1 MSGESPNVLRMV
13 RWRHEERVLT
23 ALRAHG
29 ASSRADL
36 GTHTGLSRATLY
48 EIVRHLISTGALVE
62 HNGGNTGRKTRGRP
76 ASMVALN
83 PASGLAL
90 GLDFGHRRVHAS
102 VANVAHE
109 IVADGSRRYPE
120 RASWT
125 RRVALGLELVE
136 QLAEERHITLASLDG
151 VGAGVVGPVA
161 GASTSP
167 RQRRGRT
174 ELVRDELAARFGVP
188 VRVDNNTRLA
198 ALAESIWGS
207 GAAIS
212 NVLYLR
218 LSHGVGGGLVID
230 GHLHFGAAG
239 AAGELG
245 HVSVEPDGVP
255 CDCGGRGCLERYVA
269 LPVVLNQAGAADL
282 DDLKARLQRGTGQTV
297 DAVRTA
303 GERIGR
309 VLAAACNV
317 INPQCVIL
325 GGELAEIGEPLS
337 TPVRTALREHAHRQ
351 VRQGLTVRHARLGDE
366 GAARGGVALV
376 LRRSVLLA
384 GYPMAEGTDPA
395 ATEESSPSSQLP
407 S

>member
-1 MSGESPNVLRMV
+1 MAEESPNVLRMV

-23 ALRAHG
+23 ALRIHG
-29 ASSRADL
+29 ALSRAEL
-36 GTHTGLSRATLY
+36 GQHTGLSRATLY
-48 EIVRHLISTGALVE
+48 DIVRHLISTGAVVE
-62 HNGGNTGRKTRGRP
+62 QGATVGDRKSRGRP
-76 ASMVALN
+76 ATTIALN

-90 GLDFGHRRVHAS
+90 GLDFGHRRVHVA

-120 RASWT
+120 RTSWT
-125 RRVALGLELVE
+125 HRVRLGLELVD
-136 QLAEERHITLASLDG
+136 QLAAEQGISLAGLDG

-161 GASTSP
+161 GASAGP
-167 RQRRGRT
+167 REQRRNRI
-174 ELVRDELAARFGVP
+174 ELVRDELAGRFGVP
-188 VRVDNNTRLA
+188 VQVDNNTRLA

-207 GAAIS
+207 GAASS

-218 LSHGVGGGLVID
+218 LSYGVGGGLVID

-255 CDCGGRGCLERYVA
+255 CTCGGRGCLERYVA
-269 LPVVLNQAGAADL
+269 LPTVLEQAGAADL
-282 DDLKARLQRGTGQTV
+282 DDLGERLRRGSERATE
-297 DAVRTA
+297 AVRLA

-317 INPQCVIL
+317 VNPECVIL
-325 GGELAEIGEPLS
+325 GGELAELGEPLS
-337 TPVRTALREHAHRQ
+337 ASVRTALRAHAHRQ
-351 VRQGLTVRHARLGDE
+351 VRQRLRLDSARLGDD

-376 LRRSVLLA
+376 LRRSALLA
-384 GYPMAEGTDPA
+384 GYPMAEDEAPPVERDG
-395 ATEESSPSSQLP
+395 SG
-407 S
+407 